1 MVNEKTYL
9 TVTALTKYIRYK
21 FDNDV
26 HLANV
31 LLEGEISNF
40 KRHSRGHFYFTL
52 KDQGAQISAT
62 MFYSEAKKVLFEP
75 KDGMKVLV
83 TGTVS
88 VYEPQGTYSI
98 NITSMEEKGLGSL
111 YLAYEKLKKELS
123 DAGYFDEKYKKPIP
137 KFPKA
142 IGVLTS
148 PTGAAVRD
156 CINTIGRR
164 YPMAKIYVY
173 PTLVQGDDAKNSI
186 VKNIKL
192 ANEQNLVDVLIVGRG
207 GGSIEDLWAFNEK
220 IVAMA
225 IFESKLPIISAVG
238 HETDFTIAD
247 FVADKR
253 AATPTAAAE
262 LATPDL
268 KNLKELVDGYEKRLD
283 TSITNYL
290 ADVKKNLLYL
300 DQRLANSNPKVKL
313 ENLYQRKLELDRY
326 LDLRIHKIFDEKKHI
341 LDMCN
346 QSLLANN
353 PKVKLDNAITKTNEY
368 MNLIELKFK
377 QVLSNKAQEL
387 NLYTQ
392 KLKVLN
398 PLSIMEK
405 GFSVVYKDEE
415 IIKSK
420 TLLNP
425 NDIIDILFSDGKVKA
440 KVIEGDT
447 DE

>member
-1 MVNEKTYL
+1 MANEKTYL

-26 HLANV
+26 HLVSV

-52 KDQGAQISAT
+52 KDSNAQISAT

-83 TGTVS
+83 KGSVS
-88 VYEPQGTYSI
+88 VYEPQGIYNI
-98 NITSMEEKGLGSL
+98 NVVEMEEKGVGSL
-111 YLAYEKLKKELS
+111 YLAYEKLKKELQEG
-123 DAGYFDEKYKKPIP
+123 GYFDPSHKKPLP
-137 KFPKA
+137 EFPKA

-156 CINTIGRR
+156 CIQTIGRR

-173 PTLVQGDDAKNSI
+173 PTLVQGEEAKHSV
-186 VKNIKL
+186 VKNIEL
-192 ANEQNLVDVLIVGRG
+192 ANEQGLVDVLIVGRG

-225 IFESKLPIISAVG
+225 IYNSKLPIISAVG
-238 HETDFTIAD
+238 HETDTTIAD
-247 FVADKR
+247 LVADKR

-262 LATPDL
+262 LATPNLENL
-268 KNLKELVDGYEKRLD
+268 KNSVNIYMKRIENGVLTIINNSKKELVH
-283 TSITNYL
+283 
-290 ADVKKNLLYL
+290 L
-300 DQRLANSNPKVKL
+300 DQRLESLSPIVKL
-313 ENLYQRKLELDRY
+313 QNLYQKKLELDRV
-326 LDLRIHKIFDEKKHI
+326 LDLRINQIFNEKKHI
-341 LDMCN
+341 LQLVEGKLN
-346 QSLLANN
+346 LNN
-353 PKVKLDNAITKTNEY
+353 PINKVETAYVKSKEY
-368 MNLIELKFK
+368 RNLIDLKFK
-377 QVLSNKAQEL
+377 KVLESKVQEL
-387 NLYTQ
+387 SLYTQ

-405 GFSVVYKDEE
+405 GFSIVYKGDN

-420 TLLNP
+420 
-425 NDIIDILFSDGKVKA
+425 NDVTVGDTVEIKLIDGSLKA
-440 KVIEGDT
+440 KITE
-447 DE
+447 E